1 MQRSASHA
9 RPDFPPRER
18 HRVLRDVLNIR
29 VIHVRPP
36 APELSADYLGFFDTR
51 AFSDG
56 SPYFPCY
63 CTAFNMSAEQIRSEF
78 FCKSRKLGGG
88 VEGWKQALRE
98 TAERMVRRGEI
109 KGYLA
114 YDGATAV
121 GWCNAN
127 DRQSY
132 WRTGEFSL
140 DDEIRD
146 DRASCRAGTVKS
158 IVCFEIAPGWRGRG
172 IASALLARVLDDARQ
187 DGYERAETYPVQRTE
202 TSELDFTGPVR
213 LYEKFGFVPKA
224 RRGKTLIMQKVL
236 HNGKQR
242 DRHNRKHRLNCPRLV
257 ENL

>member
-1 MQRSASHA
+1 
-9 RPDFPPRER
+9 
-18 HRVLRDVLNIR
+18 
-29 VIHVRPP
+29 
-36 APELSADYLGFFDTR
+36 
-51 AFSDG
+51 
-56 SPYFPCY
+56 
-63 CTAFNMSAEQIRSEF
+63 
-78 FCKSRKLGGG
+78 
-88 VEGWKQALRE
+88 
-98 TAERMVRRGEI
+98 MVRRGEV

-114 YDGATAV
+114 YDGATSV

-146 DRASCRAGTVKS
+146 DRASCKAGTVKS

-187 DGYERAETYPVQRTE
+187 DGYERAEAYPVQRTE
-202 TSELDFTGPVR
+202 TSELDFTGPMR

-236 HNGKQR
+236 R
-242 DRHNRKHRLNCPRLV
+242 
-257 ENL
+257 